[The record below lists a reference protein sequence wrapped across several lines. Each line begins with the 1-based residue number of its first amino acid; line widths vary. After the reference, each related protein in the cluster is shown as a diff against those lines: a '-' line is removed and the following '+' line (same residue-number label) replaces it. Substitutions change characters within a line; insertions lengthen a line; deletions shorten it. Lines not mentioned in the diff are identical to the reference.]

1 MNASFRR
8 RMLPYILISPLVV
21 FIGALSFVPTAD
33 TTVEAF
39 FRVMPLDPPTRLALW
54 QRVFA
59 RFFPWVW
66 GAVAVLLIS
75 GFAMVIW
82 GFGGFTKIG
91 TYVHVMMGLGII
103 MMLIYA
109 HLYFA
114 PWQRFRRAVAAGEWP
129 VAAKNIDQ
137 IRQLVTINL
146 VLGLITVVVGAAGRY
161 YG

>member
-1 MNASFRR
+1 M
-8 RMLPYILISPLVV
+8 MLMIGVAFHIVAAVIWVGGMFFALVV
-21 FIGALSFVPTAD
+21 LRPSTG
-33 TTVEAF
+33 
-39 FRVMPLDPPTRLALW
+39 PLDPPTRLAL
-54 QRVFA
+54 
-59 RFFPWVW
+59 
-66 GAVAVLLIS
+66 
-75 GFAMVIW
+75 W

-91 TYVHVMMGLGII
+91 TYVHVMVGLGII

-109 HLYFA
+109 HLYFV

>member
-1 MNASFRR
+1 
-8 RMLPYILISPLVV
+8 MLMIGVAFHVVAAVIWVGGMFFALVILRPST
-21 FIGALSFVPTAD
+21 G
-33 TTVEAF
+33 
-39 FRVMPLDPPTRLALW
+39 PLDPPTRLALW

-66 GAVAVLLIS
+66 GAVAVLLVS

-82 GFGGFTKIG
+82 GFGGFAKIG
-91 TYVHVMMGLGII
+91 TYVHLMMGLGIL

-114 PWQRFRRAVAAGEWP
+114 PWRRFRRAVAAGEWP
-129 VAAKNIDQ
+129 VAAKYIDQ
-137 IRQLVTINL
+137 IRLLVTINL

>member
-1 MNASFRR
+1 
-8 RMLPYILISPLVV
+8 MLMIGVAFHIVAAVIWVGGMFFALVV
-21 FIGALSFVPTAD
+21 LRPSTG
-33 TTVEAF
+33 
-39 FRVMPLDPPTRLALW
+39 PLDPPTRLALW

-82 GFGGFTKIG
+82 GFGGFTKSG
-91 TYVHVMMGLGII
+91 HVHVMIGLGII

-109 HLYFA
+109 HLYFV